1 MTSISRK
8 RTHEELGMAQGGL
21 HTTSCPS
28 SLAELTLDGLLIE
41 LKEWVFDRIDDPTS
55 FYHLCLV
62 SRSWASVGRAAGLQ
76 ARAKDRFT
84 RPSAITTYRS
94 TQWDVELL
102 TWRLPNGRPHGPER
116 VAITPHR
123 VGGSGCQVYYAER
136 VWVDGALDGDE
147 IMWEINAAQRRC
159 AGSVYRTHP
168 YSGIDAVLAWQAD
181 PNHAAEAAAAAKAY
195 NSGPIAEQTAMTMA
209 TEGGEVVDD
218 RQAEARAQL
227 GRWARWGVV
236 VLWRR
241 WAASELVWHEELL
254 EEMLDAY
261 GVSGALEPVEQ

>member
-1 MTSISRK
+1 
-8 RTHEELGMAQGGL
+8 MAQGGL
-21 HTTSCPS
+21 RTTSS
-28 SLAELTLDGLLIE
+28 AEELTLEGLPME

-55 FYHLCLV
+55 FYHLCLA
-62 SRSWASVGRAAGLQ
+62 SRSWASVGRGAVLQ
-76 ARAKDRFT
+76 SRAKDRFT
-84 RPSAITTYRS
+84 RPSAPTTYRS
-94 TQWDVELL
+94 TQWDVERL

-123 VGGSGCQVYYAER
+123 VGGSGCPVYYAER
-136 VWVDGALDGDE
+136 VWIDGALDGDE
-147 IMWEINAAQRRC
+147 IVWEINAAQHSG
-159 AGSVYRTHP
+159 AGTVYRTHP

-181 PNHAAEAAAAAKAY
+181 PNHAAEAAAAAQAY
-195 NSGPIAEQTAMTMA
+195 NSRPSAERTAMAT
-209 TEGGEVVDD
+209 TEGDEVVADG

-241 WAASELVWHEELL
+241 WAAGKLVWHEELL
-254 EEMLDAY
+254 EEMLGAY